1 MPLADLAGQCLICGA
16 ACQLWEMA
24 ERQLAELG
32 LEVRPRIVAG
42 SVDWMHELV
51 SAGVGLGLSPHATR
65 LPAGLVSRP
74 VEQPAVSRTLSL
86 ATKRGR
92 LYSPP
97 VKAFVDL
104 ALQPARRTYPGSG
117 PVA

>member
-1 MPLADLAGQCLICGA
+1 VLLADLAGEPLICST
-16 ACQLWEMA
+16 ACQFWEVA

-32 LEVRPRIVAG
+32 REVRPRIVTG
-42 SVDWMHELV
+42 SIGWMHELV
-51 SAGVGLGLSPHATR
+51 AAGVGLGLSPHGSS

-74 VEQPAVSRTLSL
+74 VDQPAVSRTLSL

-104 ALQPARRTYPGSG
+104 ALQPSRRQPASAE
-117 PVA
+117 PA